1 MHKLLLILLA
11 STSFALSAGAF
22 AQTATPTQRNVQPTA
37 QATPSGAN
45 PDKTAAP
52 EQSKANKKSKKKKLK
67 KKKGPQRQSKAITT

>member
-1 MHKLLLILLA
+1 MHKLLLILLV

-22 AQTATPTQRNVQPTA
+22 AQTAIPTQPNAQPAA
-37 QATPSGAN
+37 QASPSGAN

-67 KKKGPQRQSKAITT
+67 KKKARSAKAKL